1 MELLKDFEVKVYSK
15 GETPDV
21 NTDIFVVDSIGELGF
36 WYKASE
42 VALIGGTFSN
52 VEGKNPWEALH
63 LDCVITFG
71 PRHLKFKDDFKLLKK
86 RKLAHQI
93 NSSRDLLKILSRKDQ
108 IPVSDGIKELKTKLK
123 KDLNSL
129 TEELLYLIK

>member
-1 MELLKDFEVKVYSK
+1 M
-15 GETPDV
+15 
-21 NTDIFVVDSIGELGF
+21 
-36 WYKASE
+36 
-42 VALIGGTFSN
+42 GGTYSI

-63 LDCVITFG
+63 LDCLIAFG

-93 NSSRDLLKILSRKDQ
+93 NSSHELFKILSRKDQ
-108 IPVSDGIKELKTKLK
+108 IPISNGIKELKKKLK

-129 TEELLYLIK
+129 TEELLSLIK